1 MKTVRQK
8 LERQL
13 KRIIDKFPD
22 METHKIHMGSKYHGE
37 AGTLHIYQQV
47 CSKVPDTTFW
57 KFRNLKFILEHL
69 WGLDKLNDL
78 SAMKEVDYELRQE
91 KMYDLSK
98 HLNEEMKQHKN

>member
-22 METHKIHMGSKYHGE
+22 METHKIHKGSKYHSE
-37 AGTLHIYQQV
+37 AGTFHIYQQI
-47 CSKVPDTTFW
+47 CSKVGHETFM

-78 SAMKEVDYELRQE
+78 SAMRAVDYELRDL